1 MSIGRSLG
9 AYIWA
14 FSNECLNEET
24 REQARKC
31 LLDYLGVTVA
41 GHSANAGA
49 TKAYL
54 EAVSSEKGKTPV
66 LGSGLQTTALH
77 AAYLNAFNAHYL
89 ELDDGH
95 RFAMLHPGAPV
106 ISALIPLAIDR
117 DSSWDEFYRSLI
129 SGYELT
135 IGLARRLQPALKL
148 KGFHATGVC
157 GTIGAAAAASL
168 LLGADSDQLMT
179 AISLAATSA
188 AGLLEVTA
196 DDSQIKPHNVANA
209 ASTGLQGGLAGLAGY
224 LPPEDILGGSR
235 GLIKVLAGQ
244 AVHDGSW
251 NWASRGGA
259 EIMGVYFK
267 PYAACRHS
275 HPAIEA
281 ALYLRDKIDSLDQI
295 EAIDV
300 YSYKLAIHGHDHREV
315 NSVASAKMSTPFGLV
330 SALMNGFLNEH
341 SFEGIDQA
349 PHGMQ
354 RLLSLVNIHEDKD
367 YTDKSPQIRASRL
380 EIKLRKGQIISRE
393 VLYPKGE
400 PENPMSSKEL
410 EEKMLGLFEYARRQ
424 GENVIM
430 ACNDP
435 RGRPADLFMLCT

>member
-9 AYIWA
+9 DYIWA
-14 FSNECLNEET
+14 FSKECLNEET

-31 LLDYLGVTVA
+31 LIDYLGVTVA
-41 GHSANAGA
+41 GQSANEQA
-49 TKAYL
+49 TKTYL
-54 EAVSSEKGKTPV
+54 DAVSSEKGNIPV

-106 ISALIPLAIDR
+106 ISALIPLAISKA
-117 DSSWDEFYRSLI
+117 SSWDEFYRSLI

-135 IGLARRLQPALKL
+135 ISLARRLQPDLKL
-148 KGFHATGVC
+148 KGFHGTGVC
-157 GTIGAAAAASL
+157 GSIGAAAAASL
-168 LLGADSDQLMT
+168 LSGADAEQLMT

-209 ASTGLQGGLAGLAGY
+209 ASTGLQAGLAGLAGY

-235 GLIKVLAGQ
+235 GLIKVLTGQ
-244 AVHDGSW
+244 RIHDDWDLSSQGK
-251 NWASRGGA
+251 A

-281 ALYLRDKIDSLDQI
+281 ALYLRDQIDSLDQI

-300 YSYKLAIHGHDHREV
+300 YSYKLAIQGHDHREV
-315 NSVASAKMSTPFGLV
+315 SSVASAKMSTPFGLV
-330 SALMNGFLNEH
+330 SALMTGFLNER
-341 SFEGIDQA
+341 SFEGMDQA
-349 PHGMQ
+349 SPLMQ
-354 RLLSLVNIHEDKD
+354 RLLSLVSIHEDQD

-380 EIKLRKGQIISRE
+380 EIRLSNGQILSKE

-400 PENPMSSKEL
+400 PENPMSGIEL
-410 EEKMLGLFEYARRQ
+410 EEKMLGLFEYARHG

-430 ACNDP
+430 ASNDP
-435 RGRPADLFMLCT
+435 KGLPADLFILCN